1 MNDSSVFKAI
11 PRIAALLMTLAV
23 LAEPVLAA
31 TGSVLLSDDFE
42 SSTPGARP
50 DGWSLAGNISGT
62 SAVVV
67 SGTSGNATR
76 LVQFHDD
83 NGATTANNTLF
94 RAFPRCAFGSC
105 AARADVKLSSIHAA
119 FAMRLTNGGTPTS
132 GPSWA
137 ATVLF
142 QGDGAYTSSPSPGAL
157 AYQQITVGAGSYELT
172 NPLVTFN
179 ADTWYTV
186 RLEAYAQTQ
195 TYKVFFGPR
204 GGSLAE
210 VTPPGGVP
218 FVRTTPG
225 ERVDSLAGIT
235 FFTSNKVG
243 DASADLFIDNVSVTA
258 SVPVASSVY
267 DAKTTPKNTQ
277 LQIVQ
282 KVVTA
287 GTDQLGKPFC
297 YIQDDSGGIRVR
309 TSVSVRQGDRISVL
323 GTSQRASDNGVQV
336 LRNGEREINASSI
349 VQEIGTFPLPTALG
363 VSNRD
368 AGGSAFPQPPE
379 GPIDTDGY
387 PFQPAVWA
395 GSNGAT
401 GGYDQLDAVG
411 LSNVGR
417 LVRVWGKVV
426 WADNTTRALIIDDG
440 SKVRDGSALP
450 GGAAPPAGIR
460 VLVPPDVPLGGL
472 SGRFLRITGISG
484 SVSQAEA
491 GAPQGPSGNY
501 IRNVRVIRAL
511 SEPFI
516 DSNANGFW
524 DPNEIF
530 VDTNQNGAYDG
541 ILVEGVPGTT
551 LHTRFS
557 PDGVA
562 LVEGEPFFPLGVFLY
577 DWSSYTQQE
586 VVNQGFNTVL
596 YAVTGADTPSLHNL
610 GLMAVPYATPDW
622 LAIKNDP
629 AILAWYLYDEP
640 EGHGISP
647 ETALQEYQRV
657 KGIDPSHPIGMAHFL
672 YDALSNYA
680 NAEDFVM
687 SDVYPLTAPG
697 PASIW
702 PMASHIDR
710 VHAIH
715 GLGYPV
721 WPAIQVFGGPETEGG
736 KWALPTP
743 DQARAMTYLAMTH
756 HATGILFFSFK
767 PQYPDLWA
775 EVKTLV
781 AELKQLSPFFLLPGR
796 EFAVGQ
802 SDPSIQTRGIQVG
815 ESGLIMAMNL
825 QPYAVTSTLML
836 PALPAASLSQPFG
849 GGIVT
854 PVNNTLSFIFAPYE
868 VKVFQWGQTPALQ

>member
-1 MNDSSVFKAI
+1 MNRSTAHKLFLPLLLA
-11 PRIAALLMTLAV
+11 AALSA
-23 LAEPVLAA
+23 APVASA
-31 TGSVLLSDDFE
+31 FGASTGDLLTDDFE
-42 SSTPGARP
+42 SSTPGAKP
-50 DGWSLAGNISGT
+50 NGWSLAGTIAGT
-62 SAVVV
+62 SATVI

-76 LVQFHDD
+76 LVQLHDD

-94 RAFPRCAFGSC
+94 RAFTRSMFGSC
-105 AARADVKLSSIHAA
+105 VARADIKLSSTHAA
-119 FAMRLTNGGTPTS
+119 FAMRLTNGSTPTS

-142 QGDGAYTSSPSPGAL
+142 QGDGAYTDSPAPGAL
-157 AYQQITVGAGSYELT
+157 AYQQITVGAGSYILT
-172 NPLVTFN
+172 NPLASFS

-186 RLEAYAQTQ
+186 RIDAYSQTQ

-204 GGSLAE
+204 GGALTE

-218 FVRTTPG
+218 FVHTTPG
-225 ERVDSLAGIT
+225 ERVDSIAGIT
-235 FFTSNKVG
+235 FFTSNKTG
-243 DASADLFIDNVSVTA
+243 DAAADLFIDNVTVST

-277 LQIVQ
+277 LQIIQ

-309 TSVSVRQGDRISVL
+309 TTASVRQGDRISVL
-323 GTSQRASDNGVQV
+323 GTSQRASDNGVSV
-336 LRNGEREINASSI
+336 LRNGEREISASAI
-349 VQEIGTFPLPTALG
+349 VQEIGTFPLPTPIG
-363 VSNRD
+363 VTNRD
-368 AGGSAFPQPPE
+368 AGGSAFPTPPQ

-387 PFQPAVWA
+387 PFQPGVWA
-395 GSNGAT
+395 GSTGAN
-401 GGYDQLDAVG
+401 GGYDQIDAVG

-417 LVRVWGKVV
+417 LARVWGKVV
-426 WADNTTRALIIDDG
+426 WADNAARVLIIDDG

-450 GGAAPPAGIR
+450 GGAAPPNGIR
-460 VLVPPDVPLGGL
+460 ILVPPGLPL
-472 SGRFLRITGISG
+472 SGLTGRFMRLTGIVG
-484 SVSQAEA
+484 SISQAEV

-511 SEPFI
+511 AEPFI
-516 DSNANGFW
+516 DSNANGFR
-524 DPNEIF
+524 DATEIF
-530 VDTNQNGAYDG
+530 VDTNRNGVYDG
-541 ILVEGVPGTT
+541 IVVEGVPGTV
-551 LHTRFS
+551 LHTRFT

-562 LVEGEPFFPLGVFLY
+562 LVEGEPFYPLGVFLY

-586 VVNQGFNTVL
+586 VVQQGFNTVL
-596 YAVTGADTPSLHNL
+596 YAVTAADAPSLHNL
-610 GLMAVPYATPDW
+610 GLMAVPYATNDW

-647 ETALQEYQRV
+647 ATALQEYQRV
-657 KGIDPSHPIGMAHFL
+657 QGIDPSHPIGMAHFL
-672 YDALSNYA
+672 YDALTNYA

-710 VHAIH
+710 IHTIH

-743 DQARAMTYLAMTH
+743 DQARAMTYLAVTH
-756 HATGILFFSFK
+756 HVTGMLFFSFK

-775 EVKTLV
+775 EVKVLI

-802 SDPSIQTRGIQVG
+802 SDPSIQTRGVQVG
-815 ESGLIMAMNL
+815 QSGLIIAMNL
-825 QPYAVTSTLML
+825 QPYAVASTLML
-836 PALPAASLSQPFG
+836 PNLPVTSLSQVFIG
-849 GGIVT
+849 GSVT
-854 PVNNTLSFIFAPYE
+854 PINNVLSYTFQPYE
-868 VKVFQWGQTPALQ
+868 VKIFQWGPTPAL